1 MSKGY
6 RILRD
11 RSIAAFAA
19 QGPGYR
25 ELFLSFESEF
35 AALKENQIL
44 DSLAGRV
51 RLVIYNT
58 CSFHHNP
65 SAFARNAIR
74 RWRDELE
81 PDLERR
87 GLHSTRLMVDWLTR
101 DLEGGG
107 ALAR

>member
-6 RILRD
+6 RVLRD
-11 RSIAAFAA
+11 RSIAAYAA

-25 ELFLSFESEF
+25 ELFLGFEAELL
-35 AALKENQIL
+35 ALKQNQIL
-44 DSLAGRV
+44 DPLAGRV
-51 RLVIYNT
+51 RLVVNNV

-65 SAFARNAIR
+65 SAFAHNAIR